1 MKKLILFLLIST
13 SSFGQVMT
21 RNYDTQITNQP
32 KAVVVGLSAN
42 LTFPSSGL
50 VLTYN
55 SGDLSIPLFIGR
67 TTVWLVEDYI
77 TTTDIGLGYGRR
89 RAFRKLH
96 IHGQV
101 LPKIGLG
108 ELNSFST
115 DLSFGVSREFSSHIV
130 IRLDLGPRFF
140 WGSQTDYDH
149 PPDPITFMYPVEKT
163 YRTVFCTF
171 LSVGYSI

>member
-32 KAVVVGLSAN
+32 KAVVVGFGTN
-42 LTFPSSGL
+42 LTAPSSGL

-55 SGDLSIPLFIGR
+55 SGDLSIPLFIGS
-67 TTVWLVEDYI
+67 TSADLEDYTGTI
-77 TTTDIGLGYGRR
+77 DIGLGYGRR

-96 IHGQV
+96 VHGQV
-101 LPKIGLG
+101 LPKIALG
-108 ELNSFST
+108 GLNSFST

-149 PPDPITFMYPVEKT
+149 PPDPITFMFPVEKI
-163 YRTVFCTF
+163 YRTFFCTF

>member
-32 KAVVVGLSAN
+32 KAVVVGFGTN
-42 LTFPSSGL
+42 LTAPSSGL

-67 TTVWLVEDYI
+67 TSADYGDYTPTI
-77 TTTDIGLGYGRR
+77 DIGLGYGRR

-108 ELNSFST
+108 GLNSFST
-115 DLSFGVSREFSSHIV
+115 DLSFGVSREF
-130 IRLDLGPRFF
+130 
-140 WGSQTDYDH
+140 
-149 PPDPITFMYPVEKT
+149 
-163 YRTVFCTF
+163 
-171 LSVGYSI
+171 